1 MMNLTTN
8 ISKLD
13 LQNEQIILTKE
24 DGTSFNLDE
33 LGLME
38 LGNLIGEV
46 ESKEHRQTILDVYN
60 KKLAEIADVYL
71 KSQGIGL

>member
-33 LGLME
+33 LNLRE
-38 LGNLIGEV
+38 LCDLIRDD
-46 ESKEHRQTILDVYN
+46 ESKDYRQTILDVYN
-60 KKLAEIADVYL
+60 KKLSELTYRVL
-71 KSQGIGL
+71 GI